1 MGYHKCESLASEF
14 MLWTYSVWVH
24 LGSCGLLWA
33 HLGSGSSER
42 IYLPGQGR
50 LESKCTPNINLLN
63 RLLSPPPFR
72 EPDPTQKCL
81 HFQVTLLKTDHLQL
95 RPLYHPFRE
104 PDPSQKCLHFQLTF
118 SLKVLIFSS
127 GCLPALSGSR
137 TRARN
142 AYMSY

>member
-1 MGYHKCESLASEF
+1 MGHHKCESLASEF

-63 RLLSPPPFR
+63 RLLSPPFPGAGPNPEVLTF
-72 EPDPTQKCL
+72 PMNFLFKSA
-81 HFQVTLLKTDHLQL
+81 HFQL
-95 RPLYHPFRE
+95 RPLYHPFRK
-104 PDPSQKCLHFQLTF
+104 PDPSQKCLPFLLF
-118 SLKVLIFSS
+118 LFLKVFIFSS
-127 GCLPALSGSR
+127 GCLPSLSGSR

-142 AYMSY
+142 AYIS